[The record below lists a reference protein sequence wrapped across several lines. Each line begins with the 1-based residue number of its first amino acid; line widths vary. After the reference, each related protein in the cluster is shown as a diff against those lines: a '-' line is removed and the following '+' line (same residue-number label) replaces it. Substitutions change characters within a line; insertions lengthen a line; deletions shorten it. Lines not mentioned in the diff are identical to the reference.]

1 MTVKAGLC
9 LLLLCFA
16 SYVCVQLPALHSV
29 VSSSCILCGLPL
41 DVLFSLRPKSTVFRK
56 WTFFIWQVHPD
67 KWSSLQF
74 LLAVKASFVSILS
87 LVHFGFEE
95 VLSINFK
102 QLLVATDNVFFCLF
116 EGPKQDS
123 EHGGIAS
130 VAKYSVG
137 HSVHAHMK
145 LRIFLGLVL

>member
-16 SYVCVQLPALHSV
+16 SYVSVFSCLLSIWLYHPAVSSV
-29 VSSSCILCGLPL
+29 VYLLMCCC
-41 DVLFSLRPKSTVFRK
+41 LRPKSTVFRK
-56 WTFFIWQVHPD
+56 WTFSIWQVHPD

-102 QLLVATDNVFFCLF
+102 QLLVATDKVCFWLF

-137 HSVHAHMK
+137 HSVQAHMK